1 MMVKDGGAQR
11 ARCRGD
17 SPGAAPEKEERTMTD
32 VAVQRRP
39 RNRKQLIVAAAA
51 KQFERR
57 GIHDAAITDIAA
69 DVGITGC
76 IAISEVSR
84 ICSPRRSFEI
94 EGLEAAYAA
103 PQPGLRDLLEYASA
117 ARPFARSGRRTPG
130 DAPVRPHPTVR
141 TAVGGPPAD
150 AKCRPRRTT
159 TEPFHSHQ

>member
-1 MMVKDGGAQR
+1 
-11 ARCRGD
+11 
-17 SPGAAPEKEERTMTD
+17 MTE

-57 GIHDAAITDIAA
+57 GFHDAAIADIAA
-69 DVGITGC
+69 DVGITGP
-76 IAISEVSR
+76 ALYRHFRGKQNLLAAAVE
-84 ICSPRRSFEI
+84 FEI